1 MEEKCIRWIGSSRK
15 NILAF
20 PVDARKEAGY
30 QLSLVQL
37 GDDPEDWKPMRGM
50 GMGMGVREIRI
61 HKDGEFRVIY
71 VATFE
76 EAIYVLHAF
85 AKKTQQTPKRDI
97 DIAKTR
103 FRQLRRGRE

>member
-15 NILAF
+15 NLLAF

-50 GMGMGVREIRI
+50 GMGGEKSEFIKTVNFVLSMLPRLRRQYTCYMPSPKKRNRLQREILI
-61 HKDGEFRVIY
+61 LQKPD
-71 VATFE
+71 
-76 EAIYVLHAF
+76 F
-85 AKKTQQTPKRDI
+85 AN
-97 DIAKTR
+97 
-103 FRQLRRGRE
+103 